1 MNRNLFLFLIG
12 FTLLFNGLSAQDES
26 NKDIEWE
33 IELSDVFV
41 ANSTTTLDLKADFE
55 GSPKELKEKYS
66 QVIVNGK
73 YIPISWNQYSGTAT
87 ISVLPGDKLIRVEIG
102 ETIVEKGIN
111 PIPLWMSVLPP
122 LIAIFLA
129 LVFREVISSLFIG
142 ILSGAFII
150 GYYTDGMSGLFSS
163 LLRVIDHYIMSALVD
178 WSHIAVI
185 LFSMTIGAVV
195 SIISKNG
202 GMLGVVKRLEPFAHN
217 PRSGQ
222 FVIWIMGVLI
232 FFDDYANTL
241 VVGNTMRPV
250 ADRLHI
256 SREKLAYLVD
266 STAAPVAAI
275 AFITTWIGAELGYIQ
290 SGILDIPQITESP
303 YSIFL
308 NSLAF
313 SFYPIFTLVFMLIL
327 ISKQKD
333 FGPMVKAEINA
344 RKNGVSGLKKD
355 KEKDEI
361 IKHFSIEKGIVPKAY
376 NAVIPILVII
386 VGVIWGMYHTG
397 NQATDWDAQEIGLS
411 AFRKL
416 SIIIGNADSFT
427 ALLWASVAGAIIAIV
442 MTLYQKLLNLEDT
455 ISAGING
462 YKAILPAMIILVLA
476 WSLALITEEMQT
488 ATFLNSLWSD
498 SFSPY
503 LIPAI
508 VFVLSALVAFSTGS
522 SWGTMAILYPLLLP
536 ASYHI
541 SIDAGLSHDQVMIIF
556 YNVVSVILAGSVFGD
571 HCSPISD
578 TTILSS
584 LASSCNHIDHVRTQ
598 LPYALTTGMVAIVV
612 GTIPASMGVS
622 PLILFPIGFG
632 IMYLVIRVLGKKT
645 I

>member
-1 MNRNLFLFLIG
+1 MKRRFCFLLIISFSLFSG
-12 FTLLFNGLSAQDES
+12 VAAQQSS
-26 NKDIEWE
+26 NPVIQWE
-33 IELSDVFV
+33 IEFADVFIAG
-41 ANSTTTLDLKADFE
+41 ANTTITIKADYE
-55 GSPKELKEKYS
+55 GSIKGLKNTYTH
-66 QVIVNGK
+66 VLVNGEPLE
-73 YIPISWNQYSGTAT
+73 INWDGFTGTT
-87 ISVLPGDKLIRVEIG
+87 HYLVSNNDVVLKVEIG
-102 ETIVEKGIN
+102 DKSVNKPIN
-111 PIPLWMSVLPP
+111 PIPLWLSVIPP
-122 LIAIFLA
+122 LIAILLA
-129 LVFREVISSLFIG
+129 LFFREVITALFVG
-142 ILSGAFII
+142 VLSGALII
-150 GYYTDGMSGLFSS
+150 GFYSEGISGLFTGF
-163 LLRVIDHYIMSALVD
+163 LHVVDKYIMGALDD

-202 GMLGVVKRLEPFAHN
+202 GMRGVVNRLEPYAHN
-217 PRSGQ
+217 PKSGQ
-222 FVIWIMGVLI
+222 FVIWFMGILI

-250 ADRLHI
+250 ADRLRI

-275 AFITTWIGAELGYIQ
+275 AFITTWIGAELGYIE
-290 SGILDIPQITESP
+290 SGIADIPQITEST

-308 NSLAF
+308 NSLAY
-313 SFYPIFTLVFMLIL
+313 SFYPIFTLAFMLIL
-327 ISKQKD
+327 IANRSD
-333 FGPMVKAEINA
+333 FGPMVKAELNA
-344 RKNGVSGLKKD
+344 RKNTPVD
-355 KEKDEI
+355 ATVEI
-361 IKHFSIEKGIVPKAY
+361 VEGNVTSEFTMEKGIIPKAY

-386 VGVIWGMYHTG
+386 VGVMWGMYYTG
-397 NQATDWDAQEIGLS
+397 SIATDWNEENLGLS

-416 SIIIGNADSFT
+416 SLIIGNADSFT
-427 ALLWASVAGAIIAIV
+427 ALLWASVSGAVAAII
-442 MTLYQKLLNLEDT
+442 MTVSQKIMNLGDT
-455 ISAGING
+455 ITAGING
-462 YKAILPAMIILVLA
+462 YKTMLPAMLILVLA
-476 WSLALITEEMQT
+476 WSLAVITEEMHT

-498 SFSPY
+498 ALSPF
-503 LIPAI
+503 LLPAI
-508 VFVLSALVAFSTGS
+508 VFVLAALVSFSTGS

-541 SIDAGLSHDQVMIIF
+541 SIEAGLSHDEVMIIF

-598 LPYALTTGMVAIVV
+598 LPYALTTGLIAIVV

-622 PLILFPIGFG
+622 PLILFPVGIG
-632 IMYLVIRVLGKKT
+632 VLFAIVRILGEKT